1 MSSDT
6 IKSLEHASIGTIIG
20 TGLVL
25 GIVHVLTGPDHLSAL
40 IVLSAGSSWR
50 SCQLGM
56 RWGCG
61 HSTGLI
67 VVTVIFLAANQQLD
81 VDSFGSYC
89 DFVVG
94 ILMILLGLWSLRHY
108 LRLRK
113 AVKENRAVSESDEEA
128 LRTRTDN
135 QISGEEDTPKTSFLP
150 IHEHGHHHTPEPRG
164 ETLHQRPS
172 INEPEAVDKRCC
184 FGKCVA
190 PTLDIKNKTTQK
202 LTAFGY
208 GVIHGLAGTGGVL
221 GVLPAVILNNWG
233 RSAAYLLSF
242 CAASILI
249 MGAFAAVYGEM
260 TGRLSRV
267 SDSLQ
272 YRVGLFSSCVSL
284 VVGVLWV
291 ILVSTGELD
300 AVFG

>member
-1 MSSDT
+1 MSSDS

-20 TGLVL
+20 MGLLL
-25 GIVHVLTGPDHLSAL
+25 GVVHVLTGPDHLSAL

-67 VVTVIFLAANQQLD
+67 VVTVIFLAANQHLN

-89 DFVVG
+89 DFIVG
-94 ILMILLGLWSLRHY
+94 VLMMLLGLWSLRHY
-108 LRLRK
+108 LRVRK
-113 AVKENRAVSESDEEA
+113 AAKEKRAA
-128 LRTRTDN
+128 LLRTEDVPQTPTETQR
-135 QISGEEDTPKTSFLP
+135 SGAEGTPNACFLAM
-150 IHEHGHHHTPEPRG
+150 HEHHEQPAG
-164 ETLHQRPS
+164 QRLS
-172 INEPEAVDKRCC
+172 IDEPEAEAIDKRCW
-184 FGKCVA
+184 FGIYA
-190 PTLDIKNKTTQK
+190 TPTWDIKDKMTQK

-233 RSAAYLLSF
+233 RSAVYLLSF
-242 CAASILI
+242 CTASILI
-249 MGAFAAVYGEM
+249 MGMFAAVYGEV

-272 YRVGLFSSCVSL
+272 YRVGVFSSCVSL

-291 ILVSTGELD
+291 ILVSTGKLD